1 MTAPLASPIPQPST
15 GSPLNRADPALVSLV
30 GAGHTYG
37 EGHRAVVAV
46 RDITKEVHRGD
57 RIAVTGPSG
66 SGKSTLL
73 YLLAGLETPTAGLVE
88 WPALGASPA
97 GRPED
102 MGMVFQGSS
111 LIPAL
116 DARENVALPLVL
128 AGSSDAVARDRADEA
143 LRTLGIGSL
152 ANKLPDDL
160 SGGQAQRVA
169 VARVL
174 ATAPKLILADE
185 PTGQLD
191 HATGAQVIDALL
203 AVADQIDAALVVS
216 THDPLITQR
225 LRTEW
230 PLVDGAPAPRP
241 TSGATS

>member
-1 MTAPLASPIPQPST
+1 
-15 GSPLNRADPALVSLV
+15 
-30 GAGHTYG
+30 
-37 EGHRAVVAV
+37 
-46 RDITKEVHRGD
+46 
-57 RIAVTGPSG
+57 
-66 SGKSTLL
+66 
-73 YLLAGLETPTAGLVE
+73 
-88 WPALGASPA
+88 
-97 GRPED
+97 
-102 MGMVFQGSS
+102 MVFQGSS

-216 THDPLITQR
+216 THDPLMTQR

-230 PLVDGAPAPRP
+230 PLIDGAPAPRP